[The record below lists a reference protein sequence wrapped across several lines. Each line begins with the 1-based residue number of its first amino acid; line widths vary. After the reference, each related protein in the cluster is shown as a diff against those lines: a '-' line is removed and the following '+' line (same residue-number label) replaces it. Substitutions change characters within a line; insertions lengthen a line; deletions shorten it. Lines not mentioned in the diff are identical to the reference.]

1 MYKVCVSTATIQ
13 ELDQTG
19 ALEMM
24 QPHFSKEA
32 TKR

>member
-13 ELDQTG
+13 ALDQTG
-19 ALEMM
+19 AVDMM
-24 QPHFSKEA
+24 QQHFSKEA